1 MRTYIKVSDELRR
14 KMWETFPVCK
24 TTIWAALN
32 YLTEGGRSNEIRAYA
47 LANGGKAVDEDF
59 EPNCLTEHSQFEM
72 KQSFMGGVCVLL
84 DKKSGAV
91 TLRVPGEKDEVYRDL
106 PIKAWGN
113 VLARAQEI
121 SNDLVSAK
129 K

>member
-14 KMWETFPVCK
+14 QIWREFPVCK
-24 TTIWAALN
+24 ATVWAALN
-32 YLTEGGRSNEIRAYA
+32 YITEGGRSGEIRAYA
-47 LANGGKAVDEDF
+47 LEHGGQVVDEDF
-59 EPNCLTEHSQFEM
+59 EPNCLTVHSQDEM
-72 KQSFMGGVCVLL
+72 RQSFGGGVCVVL

-91 TLRVPGEKDEVYRDL
+91 TLQVPGEKEEVFRDL

-121 SNDLVSAK
+121 SKQLMSAK
-129 K
+129 I

>member
-32 YLTEGGRSNEIRAYA
+32 FITEGGRSSEIRSYA
-47 LANGGKAVDEDF
+47 LANGGKVVDEDF
-59 EPNCLTEHSQFEM
+59 EPNCLTEHTQSEM
-72 KQSFMGGVCVLL
+72 RQSFMGGVCVLL
-84 DKKSGAV
+84 DKKSGVV
-91 TLRVPGEKDEVYRDL
+91 TLQVPGEKDEVFRDL

-113 VLARAQEI
+113 VLAHAQEI
-121 SNDLVSAK
+121 SNERLAK
-129 K
+129 RS

>member
-14 KMWETFPVCK
+14 QIWREFPVCK
-24 TTIWAALN
+24 ATVWAALN
-32 YLTEGGRSNEIRAYA
+32 YITEGGRSGEIRAYA
-47 LANGGKAVDEDF
+47 LEHGGQVVDEDF
-59 EPNCLTEHSQFEM
+59 EPNCLTEHSQDEM
-72 KQSFMGGVCVLL
+72 RQSFGGGVCVVL

-91 TLRVPGEKDEVYRDL
+91 TLQVPGEKEEVFRDL

-121 SNDLVSAK
+121 SKHLMSAK
-129 K
+129 I